1 MKKEIITGLDIGST
15 KVRAVIAERLDR
27 KKFRLLGAGEA
38 PCDGLMKGEVVNIVS
53 TSEAIKL
60 ALKEAERTAE
70 IEAENIVTGVSGEN
84 INSIRSRNYVNIT
97 NDDGVVTVDDLRRL
111 KADLRNISFSK
122 DMMILHIL
130 HEEFFVDRQGSVS
143 KPLGIACSRLEAANY
158 IVMASS
164 DSIQNI
170 RKATK
175 KAGYEVNDLKLQSLA
190 SASAVLEPAEKDLG
204 VLLIDLGSGTTNV
217 LTYHNNAIRFS
228 RVFGIGG
235 HRVSLDIKEFLS
247 VVAEDAER
255 LKVEFGYATETSIV
269 KDELIQIN
277 GVGPRPST
285 KIPTSLLT
293 QIIKSR
299 LLELFK
305 LINTEL
311 EKADVKNKIRTGVVI
326 TGGGALMK
334 GITDLAEQV
343 FGLPARMGL
352 PVEEYFDGELRNLAQ
367 PEYASLLG
375 LLLPVEEDF
384 IATDD
389 EEEKPVKKSGG
400 LWGRK
405 SETKTK
411 KSAPDKKKGK
421 FGDFLKKVKNQFD
434 DL

>member
-15 KVRAVIAERLDR
+15 KVRAVIAEKLDH
-27 KKFRLLGAGEA
+27 KKFRVLGTGEA

-53 TSEAIKL
+53 TAESIKH
-60 ALKEAERTAE
+60 ALKEAERVAE
-70 IEAENIVTGVSGEN
+70 VEAENIITGVSGEN

-97 NDDGVVTVDDLRRL
+97 NEDGVVTTDDLKRL
-111 KADLRNISFSK
+111 KADLRSISFSK

-143 KPLGIACSRLEAANY
+143 RPLGIACSRLEAANY
-158 IVMASS
+158 IVMAAA

-175 KAGYEVNDLKLQSLA
+175 KAGYEVTDLKLQSLA

-217 LTYHNNAIRFS
+217 LTYQNNAIRFS

-255 LKVEFGYATETSIV
+255 LKVEFGYATETAIV

-299 LLELFK
+299 LSELFK
-305 LINTEL
+305 MINTEL

-326 TGGGALMK
+326 TGGGALLK
-334 GITDLAEQV
+334 GVTDLAEQV
-343 FGLPARMGL
+343 FGMPARMGL
-352 PVEEYFDGELRNLAQ
+352 PVEEYFDGNFGNLAQ
-367 PEYASLLG
+367 PEYSSVLG
-375 LLLPVEEDF
+375 LLLPIEEDF
-384 IATDD
+384 IASDD
-389 EEEKPVKKSGG
+389 EDEKADKKSGG
-400 LWGRK
+400 FWGRK
-405 SETKTK
+405 PAKKEK
-411 KSAPDKKKGK
+411 KSSVEKGKGK
-421 FGDFLKKVKNQFD
+421 FGDFLKGVKNRFD
-434 DL
+434 EL